1 MKNRFSPAGLGDELN
16 TLGID
21 DFWIIDQHQLEG
33 NLDDKWTFPSILNK
47 EKKRI
52 SYYNRPSGNEVG

>member
-1 MKNRFSPAGLGDELN
+1 MKNRFSPAGLGDGLN

-33 NLDDKWTFPSILNK
+33 NLDDKWAFPSILNK